1 MSKTPEDT
9 LQELIG
15 LTEVKN
21 LLTQQIAFNKVNHL
35 RKQHGIYN
43 DTVNHHLVFSEN
55 PGTGK
60 TEVARLYTK
69 ILFNNKIIQENK
81 LVEVGRADLIGEYIG
96 STAPKV
102 KKVFDDA
109 KGGGALAALKTVI
122 RDKNYYNPVYIYGKE
137 GVGKSHLLNT
147 TINAIVERNKVVF
160 LSAKELAVEMVE
172 KIMLSDD
179 DYILIDDLQLLPKDK
194 ALEEKIA
201 MLIEAN
207 KKQVIISSTIDPNS
221 MEVSSTLQER
231 LQWGLTTNMTS
242 QNQ

>member
-1 MSKTPEDT
+1 MKP
-9 LQELIG
+9 
-15 LTEVKN
+15 VNKN
-21 LLTQQIAFNKVNHL
+21 QTFENFSVND
-35 RKQHGIYN
+35 GN
-43 DTVNHHLVFSEN
+43 
-55 PGTGK
+55 
-60 TEVARLYTK
+60 AW
-69 ILFNNKIIQENK
+69 
-81 LVEVGRADLIGEYIG
+81 
-96 STAPKV
+96 
-102 KKVFDDA
+102 
-109 KGGGALAALKTVI
+109 ALAALKTVI
-122 RDKNYYNPVYIYGKE
+122 KDKNYYNPVYIYGKE
-137 GVGKSHLLNT
+137 GVGRSHLLNA

-179 DYILIDDLQLLPKDK
+179 DYILIDDLQWLPKDK

-242 QNQ
+242 QNQWLVNLDRKEKPNMQEWIVVDQFGNVIAQGFYDKQSAEFYAETIPNASVEKKS